1 MDGLTPAPTSQAQIP
16 AGGTEVDA
24 LRSRMEQLE
33 NHIVRLVDLVDT
45 SGLVLKTSPAVHTTY
60 PTPFSNHASASS
72 SSNTPKTSTL
82 DMTFLALDDL
92 SRGYS
97 PSASGTH
104 RNESALR
111 SDISHQGWPSIFLSN
126 NLVPPSPRTTQA
138 MFDIASA
145 IPQQEIITILVD
157 YHLSNFGM
165 FWHFMQ
171 RNVFEAELAQF
182 HQVRLAPNLIFV
194 DPAWLALLIAVLRV
208 SLQAL
213 IEDTDPAL
221 VLLVGDKPTLRKM
234 DTSFADAFETAI
246 FAARIFHK
254 PQVRM
259 LQALMILTSP
269 QQLCRCVEASSDR
282 GALWHDMAISLCKH
296 LRLNTLDHNVPDDD
310 LPTDPAFPPQLPHF
324 TREWASRLTHSLL
337 FVGQIA
343 EAIETDRRE
352 SGVSRSIRLTASE
365 VSTPPPR
372 NFRDEE
378 LWSRDMS
385 TSRTEPHP
393 SFVLTEVSWQI
404 HAFQVAH
411 YWKII
416 SDHIRDPST
425 MTMEVV
431 RSIDTQLRQGDYEL
445 LSLRSSHQLST
456 FQDLILESFHGSY
469 QQRVLRL
476 HRNFFMRSYSDPTYD
491 FSQSAALSAA
501 RAIIKGHKDVSER
514 QIMFMAPGFPTLA
527 FYSHHISAAVLL
539 FIHACLKPSA
549 RQGIE
554 RELQV
559 SMELFQ
565 QAQPPHSEDERP
577 FWDTSVGRGRLFI
590 EAMLKTLSSNPP
602 TDIPSIESYMLNLN
616 LRGANAPV
624 PHSDA
629 PIPSDDLQ
637 QVSLPALFNM
647 FDGSAQDAQN
657 GDVVSQDPA
666 LDWDSLFMGF

>member
-282 GALWHDMAISLCKH
+282 GALWHDMAI
-296 LRLNTLDHNVPDDD
+296 
-310 LPTDPAFPPQLPHF
+310 
-324 TREWASRLTHSLL
+324 
-337 FVGQIA
+337 
-343 EAIETDRRE
+343 RRE

-577 FWDTSVGRGRLFI
+577 FWDTS
-590 EAMLKTLSSNPP
+590 TLSSNPP